1 MCTFLHISII
11 LFPGDRDDLHFCHIL
26 RQESLDLLLPSHQ
39 MPKMMGMKR
48 TSMPRGRE
56 RCWIL
61 KTSRF
66 APNWSRRPSWS
77 RLRSC
82 HVIVIRSM
90 AQLLD
95 GVSLFIACSNAA
107 TVTGKTGR
115 HTPSLP
121 KRAAEQRI
129 YIGLKYIHALQSVAG
144 RHPAGRS
151 ARRRRR
157 RNRRHST
164 HGLRCRHRRQTVQ
177 RLARGWGRRH
187 KCRGGP
193 RPSSTWHRRQ
203 W

>member
-1 MCTFLHISII
+1 MCTLASVYISTLHRFFYSQVIGTTSTFAISSGRRASD
-11 LFPGDRDDLHFCHIL
+11 F
-26 RQESLDLLLPSHQ
+26 LLPSHQ

-48 TSMPRGRE
+48 TSMPRGRNAV
-56 RCWIL
+56 L
-61 KTSRF
+61 DSQNSK
-66 APNWSRRPSWS
+66 RRGLRQTGPVARHEPSFS
-77 RLRSC
+77 
-82 HVIVIRSM
+82 
-90 AQLLD
+90 
-95 GVSLFIACSNAA
+95 FISCSNAA

-121 KRAAEQRI
+121 QRTVEQRI
-129 YIGLKYIHALQSVAG
+129 YIGLKYIYALQSVAG

-164 HGLRCRHRRQTVQ
+164 HGLRCHHRRQTVQ
-177 RLARGWGRRH
+177 RLARGWGRRY

-193 RPSSTWHRRQ
+193 HPSSTWRRRQ